1 MNGKKNILL
10 ITLRADIGG
19 GPEHVFR
26 LLKHFSTDIVPF
38 VAAPM
43 DYPYWDRYATLVG
56 TDRLFAL
63 PHRAFSFSYLLELKK
78 FCRAHNIAIIH
89 SHGKGAGIYSR
100 LLGLL
105 TGIPVVHTFHGLH
118 LAAYSSLSRFLYI
131 MLEKFFSLCTRAAI
145 SVSAGER
152 AALLFHG
159 IIPGEKLRV
168 IENGV
173 ELPSGNL
180 VKAEPSDPFRIL
192 VVSRFDFAKNSEL
205 LVPIIQA
212 LSQKSNQFRLDII
225 GDGEDR
231 KIIESEITARGLA
244 PFCQFHGLQAE
255 PERYYVSADCL
266 LSTSRWEGLPLSVLE
281 ALSYGVPAV
290 VSDVTGNRDVV
301 VHEVNGFLY
310 QLSQPTE
317 AADFIHRIM
326 VDRELFKR
334 LSRNAREHVA
344 AHYTV
349 SEMTSKTETIYQSV
363 LLSRLK

>member
-26 LLKHFSTDIVPF
+26 LLKHFSTNIVPF
-38 VAAPM
+38 VAAPV
-43 DYPYWDRYATLVG
+43 DYPYWDRYAAMIG
-56 TDRLFAL
+56 ADHLFAL

-78 FCRAHNIAIIH
+78 FCRAHDVAIIH

-118 LAAYSSLSRFLYI
+118 LAAYSSVSRFLYI
-131 MLEKFFSLCTRAAI
+131 MLEKFFSKCTRAAI
-145 SVSAGER
+145 SVSAGEK

-159 IIPGEKLRV
+159 IIPGEKLHV

-173 ELPSGNL
+173 ELPPLEQIKSEFSN
-180 VKAEPSDPFRIL
+180 PFRIL

-212 LSQKSNQFRLDII
+212 LSRKTEKFLFDII
-225 GDGEDR
+225 GDGEQR
-231 KIIESEITARGLA
+231 TAIEAEINARGLSS
-244 PFCQFHGLQAE
+244 FCRFHGLQPE
-255 PERYYVSADCL
+255 PGQFYAAADCL

-281 ALSYGVPAV
+281 AMSYGVPAV

-301 VHEVNGFLY
+301 VHEANGFLY
-310 QLSQPTE
+310 ELSQPTE
-317 AADFIHRIM
+317 AADSLQRIM
-326 VDRELFKR
+326 VDYELFKR

-349 SEMTSKTETIYQSV
+349 SEMTSKTEAVYQSV
-363 LLSRLK
+363 LLSRL